1 MSIEI
6 TRAVWEDAN
15 FSQTALLVLLA
26 LADHANDDGVCW
38 PSVARLAT
46 RVRTSERH
54 VQRILGNLEQA
65 GWLTRDERPGRSTVF
80 RVTPPTPDPHVTPD
94 LGVTPDTQVGG
105 GVTPRSE
112 RGDTQ
117 VTQNHQRTTTE
128 SPEPRSMHQP
138 SSCVTRARGDG
149 PAPTLCIEHGLP
161 VRTTGECAGCRA
173 DRIAADTP
181 HGLTA

>member
-1 MSIEI
+1 MSIDI
-6 TRAVWEDAN
+6 TRAVWEDAH

-26 LADHANDDGVCW
+26 LADHANEDGVCW

-54 VQRILGNLEQA
+54 VQRVLGDLEQA

-80 RVTPPTPDPHVTPD
+80 RVTPPTPDTQVTPD
-94 LGVTPDTQVGG
+94 MEVTPDTQVRE

-128 SPEPRSMHQP
+128 SPEPRNMHP
-138 SSCVTRARGDG
+138 SSSSVTRARGDR
-149 PAPTLCIEHGLP
+149 PAATRCIEHGLP
-161 VRTTGECAGCRA
+161 VRSTGECAGCRA